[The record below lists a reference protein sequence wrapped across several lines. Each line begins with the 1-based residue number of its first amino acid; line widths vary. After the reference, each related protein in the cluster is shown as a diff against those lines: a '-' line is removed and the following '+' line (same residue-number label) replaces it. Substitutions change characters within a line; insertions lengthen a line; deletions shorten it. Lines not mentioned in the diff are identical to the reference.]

1 MFDTFLGIV
10 LGAIGSLVAVLI
22 YVGMFPEKTEKIVG
36 WLLSLFNFGIKKL
49 RQRSIKSSIQGRIS
63 VFARSMNEQVNGIM
77 PYNVRLNFIKEID
90 RTELDP
96 DKQVV
101 IVRIRDDLDDD
112 RNLVHSMMAF
122 CSIGVVPQ
130 ARQFLSKSMNA
141 AIDVTVTRKLLN
153 ELEHYSALQYLHEEL
168 LAESGDEAQSREEFC
183 EMFDALD
190 ESGLFTRVFLE
201 EVRDFGARI
210 ATRYPRD
217 WHNEAAAQF
226 VKYVHAVVTRQPG
239 QDMQEVGHRSYYI
252 STAFVFI
259 GSIETMLGRGE
270 EPYLYHI
277 GRLRTYGYRRVYLAA
292 RGGSRISFLRN
303 SDDSASINMA
313 RQVAQSVQ
321 RDGLGIIR
329 RTMEYYFPDTT
340 GNERRQILIEI
351 TLSNEA

>member
-153 ELEHYSALQYLHEEL
+153 NLKHYGALQYLYDEV
-168 LAESGDEAQSREEFC
+168 LAEGDGDEVKAREEFC
-183 EMFDALD
+183 RMFDALD
-190 ESGLFTRVFLE
+190 EHGLFTRVFLE
-201 EVRDFGARI
+201 EMRDFGARI
-210 ATRYPRD
+210 SSRYPTPF
-217 WHNEAAAQF
+217 HNAEAVQF
-226 VKYVHAVVTRQPG
+226 AEYVYEFAMRPSGH
-239 QDMQEVGHRSYYI
+239 DMEDVGYDGNYI
-252 STAFVFI
+252 STAFVPV
-259 GSIETMLGRGE
+259 GTSETMTSGGE
-270 EPYLYHI
+270 EPYLRHI
-277 GRLRTYGYRRVYLAA
+277 RRLRDANYQKAYLIA
-292 RGGSRISFLRN
+292 RGASRSDN
-303 SDDSASINMA
+303 SSKSASISMA
-313 RQVAQSVQ
+313 FQVAKSIRQQ
-321 RDGLGIIR
+321 GLGTVGRAI
-329 RTMEYYFPDTT
+329 EFYAPDNT
-340 GNERRQILIEI
+340 GNNRKNTLIKI
-351 TLSNEA
+351 DLS